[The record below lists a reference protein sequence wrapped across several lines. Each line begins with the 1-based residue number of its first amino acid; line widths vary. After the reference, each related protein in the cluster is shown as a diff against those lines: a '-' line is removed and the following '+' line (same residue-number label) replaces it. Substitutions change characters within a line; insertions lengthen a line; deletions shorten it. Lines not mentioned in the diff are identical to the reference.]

1 MVSNVPAKQCTI
13 GRLAG
18 HFGRFG
24 EIVNVKV
31 HPSDERA
38 FVQFETQQ
46 QAAAKAFRHPKPV
59 FNNRFITVVWAP
71 DQAGPEGAVV
81 LKAAG
86 GDGGGNKGKE
96 VLSGDRMKW
105 EAPEVTQQRAEAKQ
119 KKKIKMLTMRKEKS
133 GKNLCE
139 C

>member
-1 MVSNVPAKQCTI
+1 M
-13 GRLAG
+13 
-18 HFGRFG
+18 
-24 EIVNVKV
+24 
-31 HPSDERA
+31 
-38 FVQFETQQ
+38 
-46 QAAAKAFRHPKPV
+46 
-59 FNNRFITVVWAP
+59 WAP

-133 GKNLCE
+133 GKNLASAEKTVQFTQGQLKSKRESVGNVSKQIAEQKAILDEANCGKE
-139 C
+139 KGQDYQRR